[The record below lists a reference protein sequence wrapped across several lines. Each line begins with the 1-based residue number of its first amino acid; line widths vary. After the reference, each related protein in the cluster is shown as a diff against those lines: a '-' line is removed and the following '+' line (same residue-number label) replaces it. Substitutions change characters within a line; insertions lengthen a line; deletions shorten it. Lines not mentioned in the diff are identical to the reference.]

1 MVQVGDQDSA
11 AEKNLDSVMLDT
23 RKLEQTVQELLA
35 QVEVIK
41 NSDIRGQCLGSQ
53 SKVRVFGVFCVEL
66 ISSWRL
72 VSGAAASVTKYF
84 LQSQEAEARANA
96 STVDEGSDVKTSED
110 LRRLTEDKMNISRE
124 DFLKRQS
131 EHAQKLDELAEDLQT
146 LDLSEISQKVDLEPQ
161 KPDVS

>member
-53 SKVRVFGVFCVEL
+53 SKVRVFCVKL

-146 LDLSEISQKVDLEPQ
+146 LDLSEISQKVDLEQQ